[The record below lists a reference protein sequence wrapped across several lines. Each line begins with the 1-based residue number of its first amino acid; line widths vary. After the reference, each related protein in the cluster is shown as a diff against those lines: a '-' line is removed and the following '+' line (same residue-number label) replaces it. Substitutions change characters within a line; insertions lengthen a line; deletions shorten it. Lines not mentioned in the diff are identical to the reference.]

1 MRYKDDKAKFFGETA
16 LETLRDYS
24 IDEVLPQLYSISS
37 LEKYVAKRRKQK
49 IAEIKE
55 VINSDKQYVYIS
67 DGEDVVFDRYFFEDA
82 LELYNC
88 GKDEFLKYINS
99 KSITTD
105 EILEFHSKVV
115 NDYKLVSGAII
126 RLKNF

>member
-67 DGEDVVFDRYFFEDA
+67 DGEDVVFDRYFFEYA
-82 LELYNC
+82 LDLY
-88 GKDEFLKYINS
+88 KDKDSFLKYINS

-105 EILEFHSKVV
+105 EILEFHSKIV
-115 NDYKLVSGAII
+115 NDYHLVSGAII